1 MIHRASGASKP
12 NVLAP
17 ILFSLLGVAGAMYLA
32 LMGSPAQAQSAWPSK
47 PVNLVVPFPAGGGT
61 DAFARPLSA
70 QFSKLTGKQLIIDNR
85 GGAGGNI
92 GAEAVARAP
101 ADGYTLLL
109 ASGSMLTVN
118 PHMYKKMSINYAKD
132 FAPIS
137 TLVSGPMIISVNPK
151 LAVNNL
157 NDLIAL
163 AKTKNLNFGSAGI
176 GSQVHLAGEN
186 FITAA
191 GINATHIP
199 YKGEA
204 AALSDLIAGQ
214 IDFCAC
220 NVPASTGFIK
230 SGQIKALAVTSAKR
244 LAALPNIPTVAE
256 ASIPGFENVGWF
268 ALMAPSNT
276 PKVITD
282 KIYAA
287 AIKAVKSEAMQK
299 SLELNSLTP
308 VLNTQKELEAQIASE
323 SIKWE
328 KVIKARNLT
337 AN

>member
-1 MIHRASGASKP
+1 LGQ
-12 NVLAP
+12 NV
-17 ILFSLLGVAGAMYLA
+17 
-32 LMGSPAQAQSAWPSK
+32 
-47 PVNLVVPFPAGGGT
+47 VVE
-61 DAFARPLSA
+61 
-70 QFSKLTGKQLIIDNR
+70 NR

-118 PHMYKKMSINYAKD
+118 PYMYKKMSINYAKD
-132 FAPIS
+132 FTPIS

-151 LAVNNL
+151 LPVNNL

-163 AKTKNLNFGSAGI
+163 AKTRNLNFGSAGI

-199 YKGEA
+199 YKGENP
-204 AALSDLIAGQ
+204 ALSDLIAGQ

-220 NVPASTGFIK
+220 NVPASMGFIK
-230 SGQIKALAVTSAKR
+230 GGQIKALAVTSAKR
-244 LAALPNIPTVAE
+244 LAALPNIPNVAE

-276 PKVITD
+276 PKLITD

-308 VLNTQKELEAQIASE
+308 VLNTQKELEAQIVSE
-323 SIKWE
+323 SAKWE
-328 KVIKARNLT
+328 KVIKARNLS

>member
-1 MIHRASGASKP
+1 MSQAWTWKP
-12 NVLAP
+12 
-17 ILFSLLGVAGAMYLA
+17 LGEVCKT
-32 LMGSPAQAQSAWPSK
+32 GS
-47 PVNLVVPFPAGGGT
+47 GGT
-61 DAFARPLSA
+61 PLSSRKE
-70 QFSKLTGKQLIIDNR
+70 FYE
-85 GGAGGNI
+85 GGTI
-92 GAEAVARAP
+92 P
-101 ADGYTLLL
+101 W
-109 ASGSMLTVN
+109 
-118 PHMYKKMSINYAKD
+118 
-132 FAPIS
+132 
-137 TLVSGPMIISVNPK
+137 LVSGEVAQGNV
-151 LAVNNL
+151 LE
-157 NDLIAL
+157 
-163 AKTKNLNFGSAGI
+163 AK
-176 GSQVHLAGEN
+176 N

-308 VLNTQKELEAQIASE
+308 VLNTQKELEAQIVAE
-323 SIKWE
+323 SAKWE

>member
-1 MIHRASGASKP
+1 MFMKP
-12 NVLAP
+12 ISSIKRNA
-17 ILFSLLGVAGAMYLA
+17 IKLFGLMLIAGVSTM
-32 LMGSPAQAQSAWPSK
+32 AQAQSWPTK
-47 PVNLVVPFPAGGGT
+47 PIKLIIPFAAGGTT
-61 DAFARPLSA
+61 DILGRILA
-70 QFSKLTGKQLIIDNR
+70 QQMSTVLGQNVIVENR

-92 GAEAVARAP
+92 GAEVVARSP

-118 PHMYKKMSINYAKD
+118 PYMYKKMSINYGTD
-132 FAPIS
+132 FSPIT
-137 TLVSGPMIISVNPK
+137 TLASGPMIISVNPK
-151 LAVNNL
+151 LGVKNL

-163 AKTKNLNFGSAGI
+163 AKTRNLNFGSAGI

-199 YKGEA
+199 YKGES
-204 AALSDLIAGQ
+204 AALTDLVAGQ

-220 NVPASTGFIK
+220 NVPASTGFIRN
-230 SGQIKALAVTSAKR
+230 GQIQALAVTSAKR
-244 LAALPNIPTVAE
+244 LTQLPNIPTVSE
-256 ASIPGFENVGWF
+256 ASLPGFENVGWF

-276 PKVITD
+276 PKIIRD
-282 KIYAA
+282 KIYEAA
-287 AIKAVKSEAMQK
+287 VKAVKTEAMQK
-299 SLELNSLTP
+299 SLEINSLTP
-308 VLNTQKELEAQIASE
+308 VLNTTKELEAQIASE
-323 SIKWE
+323 SAKWE

>member
-1 MIHRASGASKP
+1 MNKSFYRA
-12 NVLAP
+12 LHQ
-17 ILFSLLGVAGAMYLA
+17 ILGFATVIALGFV
-32 LMGSPAQAQSAWPSK
+32 SPVQAQSWPDK
-47 PVNLVVPFPAGGGT
+47 PIKLIIPFAAGGTT
-61 DAFARPLSA
+61 DIIGRVLA
-70 QFSKLTGKQLIIDNR
+70 QQMSPILGQNVVVENR

-118 PHMYKKMSINYAKD
+118 PHMYKKMAINYSKD

-151 LAVNNL
+151 LPVNNL

-199 YKGEA
+199 YKGES

-230 SGQIKALAVTSAKR
+230 GGQIKALAVTSAKR

-268 ALMAPSNT
+268 ALMAPANT
-276 PKVITD
+276 PKIITD

-287 AIKAVKSEAMQK
+287 AVKAVKSEAMQK
-299 SLELNSLTP
+299 SLETNSLTA
-308 VLNTQKELEAQIASE
+308 VLNTPKELEAQIASE
-323 SIKWE
+323 STKWE

>member
-1 MIHRASGASKP
+1 
-12 NVLAP
+12 
-17 ILFSLLGVAGAMYLA
+17 
-32 LMGSPAQAQSAWPSK
+32 
-47 PVNLVVPFPAGGGT
+47 
-61 DAFARPLSA
+61 
-70 QFSKLTGKQLIIDNR
+70 
-85 GGAGGNI
+85 
-92 GAEAVARAP
+92 
-101 ADGYTLLL
+101 
-109 ASGSMLTVN
+109 
-118 PHMYKKMSINYAKD
+118 
-132 FAPIS
+132 
-137 TLVSGPMIISVNPK
+137 
-151 LAVNNL
+151 
-157 NDLIAL
+157 
-163 AKTKNLNFGSAGI
+163 
-176 GSQVHLAGEN
+176 VHLAGEN

-230 SGQIKALAVTSAKR
+230 GGQIKALAVTSAKR

-268 ALMAPSNT
+268 ALMAPANT
-276 PKVITD
+276 PKLIID

-308 VLNTQKELEAQIASE
+308 VLNTQKELETQIVSE
-323 SIKWE
+323 LAKWE

>member
-1 MIHRASGASKP
+1 MNKRFYQAMRQ
-12 NVLAP
+12 
-17 ILFSLLGVAGAMYLA
+17 ILGIAA
-32 LMGSPAQAQSAWPSK
+32 LVTMGFVSPAQAQSWPDK
-47 PVNLVVPFPAGGGT
+47 PIKLIIPFAAGGTT
-61 DAFARPLSA
+61 DIIGRVLA
-70 QFSKLTGKQLIIDNR
+70 QQMSTILGQNVVVENR

-118 PHMYKKMSINYAKD
+118 PHMYKKMAVNYSKD

-151 LAVNNL
+151 LPVNNL

-230 SGQIKALAVTSAKR
+230 GGQIKALAVTSAKR
-244 LAALPNIPTVAE
+244 LPALPNIPTVAE

-276 PKVITD
+276 PKLITD

-287 AIKAVKSEAMQK
+287 AVKAVKSEAMQK
-299 SLELNSLTP
+299 SLETNSLTA
-308 VLNTQKELEAQIASE
+308 VLNTPKELEAQIVSE
-323 SIKWE
+323 SARWE
-328 KVIKARNLT
+328 KVIKARNLS

>member
-1 MIHRASGASKP
+1 MNQRFYRTISK
-12 NVLAP
+12 VLGIAA
-17 ILFSLLGVAGAMYLA
+17 IAT
-32 LMGSPAQAQSAWPSK
+32 MGFMSPAQAQSWPDK
-47 PVNLVVPFPAGGGT
+47 PIKLVIPFAAGGTT
-61 DAFARPLSA
+61 DIIGRILA
-70 QFSKLTGKQLIIDNR
+70 QQMAPILGQNVVVENR

-118 PHMYKKMSINYAKD
+118 PYMYKKMSINYAKD
-132 FAPIS
+132 FTPIS

-151 LAVNNL
+151 LPVNNL

-163 AKTKNLNFGSAGI
+163 AKTRNLNFGSAGI

-199 YKGEA
+199 YKGENP
-204 AALSDLIAGQ
+204 ALSDLIAGQ

-220 NVPASTGFIK
+220 NVPASMGFIK
-230 SGQIKALAVTSAKR
+230 GGQIKALAVTSAKR

-276 PKVITD
+276 PKLITD

-308 VLNTQKELEAQIASE
+308 VLNTQKELEAQIVSE
-323 SIKWE
+323 SAKWE
-328 KVIKARNLT
+328 KVIKARNLS

>member
-1 MIHRASGASKP
+1 MNKRFYQAMRQ
-12 NVLAP
+12 
-17 ILFSLLGVAGAMYLA
+17 ILGIAA
-32 LMGSPAQAQSAWPSK
+32 LVTMGFVSPAQAQSWPDK
-47 PVNLVVPFPAGGGT
+47 PIKLIIPFAAGGTT
-61 DAFARPLSA
+61 DIIGRVLA
-70 QFSKLTGKQLIIDNR
+70 QQMSPILGQNVVVENR

-118 PHMYKKMSINYAKD
+118 PHMYKKMAVNYSKD

-151 LAVNNL
+151 LPVNNL

-176 GSQVHLAGEN
+176 GSQVHLAAEN

-230 SGQIKALAVTSAKR
+230 GGQIKALAVTSAKR
-244 LAALPNIPTVAE
+244 LPALPNIPTVAE

-276 PKVITD
+276 PKLITD

-287 AIKAVKSEAMQK
+287 AVKAVKSEAMQK
-299 SLELNSLTP
+299 SLETNSLTA
-308 VLNTQKELEAQIASE
+308 VLNTPKELEAQIVSE
-323 SIKWE
+323 SARWE
-328 KVIKARNLT
+328 KVIKARNLS

>member
-1 MIHRASGASKP
+1 MYNAIRNRFKFA
-12 NVLAP
+12 
-17 ILFSLLGVAGAMYLA
+17 LGLIAVSAIAFT
-32 LMGSPAQAQSAWPSK
+32 SPGIQAQSWPDK
-47 PVNLVVPFPAGGGT
+47 PIKLIIPFAAGGTT
-61 DAFARPLSA
+61 DIIGRVLA
-70 QFSKLTGKQLIIDNR
+70 QQMTPILGQNVIVENR

-92 GAEAVARAP
+92 GAEVVAKSP

-118 PHMYKKMSINYAKD
+118 PHMYKKMAVNYSRD

-151 LAVNNL
+151 LPVNNL

-191 GINATHIP
+191 GINATHVP

-204 AALSDLIAGQ
+204 AALTDLIAGQ

-230 SGQIKALAVTSAKR
+230 NGQIKALAVTSAKR
-244 LAALPNIPTVAE
+244 LPALPNIPTVAE
-256 ASIPGFENVGWF
+256 AAIPGFENVGWF

-287 AIKAVKSEAMQK
+287 AVKAVKSEAMQK
-299 SLELNSLTP
+299 GLEQNSLTA
-308 VLNTQKELEAQIASE
+308 VLNTPKELEAQINSE
-323 SIKWE
+323 SLRWE

>member
-1 MIHRASGASKP
+1 
-12 NVLAP
+12 
-17 ILFSLLGVAGAMYLA
+17 
-32 LMGSPAQAQSAWPSK
+32 
-47 PVNLVVPFPAGGGT
+47 
-61 DAFARPLSA
+61 
-70 QFSKLTGKQLIIDNR
+70 
-85 GGAGGNI
+85 
-92 GAEAVARAP
+92 
-101 ADGYTLLL
+101 
-109 ASGSMLTVN
+109 
-118 PHMYKKMSINYAKD
+118 
-132 FAPIS
+132 
-137 TLVSGPMIISVNPK
+137 MIISVNPK
-151 LAVNNL
+151 LPVNNL

-230 SGQIKALAVTSAKR
+230 NGQIKALAVTSAKR
-244 LAALPNIPTVAE
+244 LPALPNIPTVAE
-256 ASIPGFENVGWF
+256 AAIPGFENVGWF
-268 ALMAPSNT
+268 ALMAPANT
-276 PKVITD
+276 PKIITD

-299 SLELNSLTP
+299 SLETNSLTA
-308 VLNTQKELEAQIASE
+308 VLSTPKELEAQINAE

-328 KVIKARNLT
+328 KIIKARNLS

>member
-1 MIHRASGASKP
+1 MNQRFYRTISK
-12 NVLAP
+12 VLG
-17 ILFSLLGVAGAMYLA
+17 IVAIATMG
-32 LMGSPAQAQSAWPSK
+32 LMSPAQAQSWPDK
-47 PVNLVVPFPAGGGT
+47 PIKLVIPFAAGGTT
-61 DAFARPLSA
+61 DIIGRILA
-70 QFSKLTGKQLIIDNR
+70 QQMAPILGQNVVVENR

>member
-1 MIHRASGASKP
+1 MNKRFYQAMRQ
-12 NVLAP
+12 
-17 ILFSLLGVAGAMYLA
+17 ILGIAA
-32 LMGSPAQAQSAWPSK
+32 LVTMSFVSPAQAQSWPDK
-47 PVNLVVPFPAGGGT
+47 PIKLIIPFAAGGTT
-61 DAFARPLSA
+61 DIICRVLA
-70 QFSKLTGKQLIIDNR
+70 QQMSTILGQNVVVENR

-118 PHMYKKMSINYAKD
+118 PHMYKKMAVNYSKD

-151 LAVNNL
+151 LPVNNL

-176 GSQVHLAGEN
+176 GSQVHLAAEN

-230 SGQIKALAVTSAKR
+230 GGQIKALAVTSAKR
-244 LAALPNIPTVAE
+244 LPALPNIPTVAE

-276 PKVITD
+276 PKLITD

-287 AIKAVKSEAMQK
+287 AVKAVKSEAMQK
-299 SLELNSLTP
+299 SLETNSLTA
-308 VLNTQKELEAQIASE
+308 VLNTPKELEAQIVSE
-323 SIKWE
+323 SARWE
-328 KVIKARNLT
+328 KVIKARNLS

>member
-1 MIHRASGASKP
+1 MHFVRMIKHLIG
-12 NVLAP
+12 L
-17 ILFSLLGVAGAMYLA
+17 VAVITLSFTGL
-32 LMGSPAQAQSAWPSK
+32 AQAQSWPDK
-47 PVNLVVPFPAGGGT
+47 PIKLIIPFAAGGTT
-61 DAFARPLSA
+61 DIIGRVLA
-70 QFSKLTGKQLIIDNR
+70 QQMTPILGQNVVVENR

-92 GAEAVARAP
+92 GAEAVAKAP

-118 PHMYKKMSINYAKD
+118 PHMYKKMPVNYSKD

-151 LAVNNL
+151 LPVNNL

-199 YKGEA
+199 YKGESP
-204 AALSDLIAGQ
+204 ALSDLIAGQ

-230 SGQIKALAVTSAKR
+230 NGQIKALAVTSAKR
-244 LAALPNIPTVAE
+244 LPALPNIPTVAE

-268 ALMAPSNT
+268 ALMAPANT
-276 PKVITD
+276 PKIITD

-287 AIKAVKSEAMQK
+287 AVTAVKSEAMQK
-299 SLELNSLTP
+299 SLETNSLTA
-308 VLNTQKELEAQIASE
+308 VLSTPKELEAQINAE

-328 KVIKARNLT
+328 KIIKARNLS

>member
-1 MIHRASGASKP
+1 MNKRFYQAMRQILGIA
-12 NVLAP
+12 VL
-17 ILFSLLGVAGAMYLA
+17 VT
-32 LMGSPAQAQSAWPSK
+32 MGFVSPAQAQSWPDK
-47 PVNLVVPFPAGGGT
+47 PIKLIIPFAAGGTT
-61 DAFARPLSA
+61 DIIGRVLA
-70 QFSKLTGKQLIIDNR
+70 QQMSTILGQNVVVENR

-118 PHMYKKMSINYAKD
+118 PHMYKKMAVNYSKD

-151 LAVNNL
+151 LPVNNL

-176 GSQVHLAGEN
+176 GSQVHLAAEN

-230 SGQIKALAVTSAKR
+230 GGQIKALAVTSAKR
-244 LAALPNIPTVAE
+244 LPALPNIPTVAE

-276 PKVITD
+276 PKLITD

-287 AIKAVKSEAMQK
+287 AVKAVKSEAMQK
-299 SLELNSLTP
+299 SLETNSLTA
-308 VLNTQKELEAQIASE
+308 VLNTPKELEAQIVSE
-323 SIKWE
+323 SARWE
-328 KVIKARNLT
+328 KVIKARNLS

>member
-1 MIHRASGASKP
+1 MNKRFYQVIRQ
-12 NVLAP
+12 
-17 ILFSLLGVAGAMYLA
+17 ILGIAA
-32 LMGSPAQAQSAWPSK
+32 LVTMGFVSPAQAQSWPDK
-47 PVNLVVPFPAGGGT
+47 PIKLIIPFAAGGTT
-61 DAFARPLSA
+61 DIIGRVLA
-70 QFSKLTGKQLIIDNR
+70 QQMSTILGQNVVVENR

-118 PHMYKKMSINYAKD
+118 PHMYKKMAVNYSKD

-151 LAVNNL
+151 LPVNNL

-176 GSQVHLAGEN
+176 GSQVHLAAEN

-230 SGQIKALAVTSAKR
+230 GGQIKALAVTSAKR
-244 LAALPNIPTVAE
+244 LPALPNIPTVAE

-276 PKVITD
+276 PKLITD

-287 AIKAVKSEAMQK
+287 AVKAVKSEAMQK
-299 SLELNSLTP
+299 SLETNSLTA
-308 VLNTQKELEAQIASE
+308 VLNTPKELEAQIVSE
-323 SIKWE
+323 SARWE
-328 KVIKARNLT
+328 KVIKARNLS

>member
-1 MIHRASGASKP
+1 MNKRFYQAMRQ
-12 NVLAP
+12 
-17 ILFSLLGVAGAMYLA
+17 ILGIAA
-32 LMGSPAQAQSAWPSK
+32 LVTMGFVSPAQAQSWPDK
-47 PVNLVVPFPAGGGT
+47 PIKLIIPFAAGGTT
-61 DAFARPLSA
+61 DIIGRVLA
-70 QFSKLTGKQLIIDNR
+70 QQMSTILGQNVVVENR

-118 PHMYKKMSINYAKD
+118 PHMYKKMAVNYSKD

-151 LAVNNL
+151 LPVNNL

-176 GSQVHLAGEN
+176 GSQVHLAAEN

-220 NVPASTGFIK
+220 NVPASIGFIK
-230 SGQIKALAVTSAKR
+230 GGQIKALAVTSAKR
-244 LAALPNIPTVAE
+244 LPALPNIPTVAE

-276 PKVITD
+276 PKLITD

-287 AIKAVKSEAMQK
+287 AVKAVKSEAMQK
-299 SLELNSLTP
+299 SLETNSLTA
-308 VLNTQKELEAQIASE
+308 VLNTPKELEAQIVSE
-323 SIKWE
+323 SARWE
-328 KVIKARNLT
+328 KVIKARNLS

>member
-1 MIHRASGASKP
+1 MQFIRTIGRF
-12 NVLAP
+12 
-17 ILFSLLGVAGAMYLA
+17 IGLGISAA
-32 LMGSPAQAQSAWPSK
+32 LIFLGSAQAQSWPDK
-47 PVNLVVPFPAGGGT
+47 PIKLIIPFAAGGTT
-61 DAFARPLSA
+61 DIIGRVLA
-70 QFSKLTGKQLIIDNR
+70 QQMTPILGQNVIVENR

-92 GAEAVARAP
+92 GAEVVAKSP

-118 PHMYKKMSINYAKD
+118 PHMYKKMAVNYSKD

-151 LAVNNL
+151 LPVNNL

-204 AALSDLIAGQ
+204 AALTDLIAGQ

-230 SGQIKALAVTSAKR
+230 TGQIKALAVTSAKR
-244 LAALPNIPTVAE
+244 LPALPNIPTVAE
-256 ASIPGFENVGWF
+256 ASLPGFENVGWF
-268 ALMAPSNT
+268 ALMAPANT

-282 KIYAA
+282 KIYTA

-299 SLELNSLTP
+299 SLEQNSLTA
-308 VLNTQKELEAQIASE
+308 VLNTPKELEAQINSE
-323 SIKWE
+323 YLKWE